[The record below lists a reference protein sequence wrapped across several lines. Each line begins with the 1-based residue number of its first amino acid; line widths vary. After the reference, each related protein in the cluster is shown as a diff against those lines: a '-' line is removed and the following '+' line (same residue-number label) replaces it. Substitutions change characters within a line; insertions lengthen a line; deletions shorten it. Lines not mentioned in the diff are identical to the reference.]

1 MRRAPFVGVAT
12 VAGLIGVLSFHTK
25 SLSASLATPSTTTP
39 PRSASQGTTPSTTPS
54 TTTPATGHS
63 SGGSPSSPTGGSTP
77 AAKAPSTTTTTPP
90 TTATATGTLEQY
102 GYGELNVKVTV
113 SGGRIRDVTVPKL
126 LVAEQ
131 YSQQLAQSVIPML
144 RSEVLKAQSANISGV
159 SGATYTS
166 EAYALSLQAALKQ
179 LHFA

>member
-39 PRSASQGTTPSTTPS
+39 PRSASQGTTPSTT
-54 TTTPATGHS
+54 TPATGHS
-63 SGGSPSSPTGGSTP
+63 PGGSPSSATGGSTP

>member
-39 PRSASQGTTPSTTPS
+39 PRSASQGTTPSTT
-54 TTTPATGHS
+54 TPATGHS
-63 SGGSPSSPTGGSTP
+63 SGGSPSSATGGSTP

>member
-1 MRRAPFVGVAT
+1 M
-12 VAGLIGVLSFHTK
+12 
-25 SLSASLATPSTTTP
+25 
-39 PRSASQGTTPSTTPS
+39 
-54 TTTPATGHS
+54 
-63 SGGSPSSPTGGSTP
+63 
-77 AAKAPSTTTTTPP
+77 
-90 TTATATGTLEQY
+90 
-102 GYGELNVKVTV
+102 KVTV